1 MNIWS
6 AEIKDLEKLHDS
18 FKGQHSRLDKELEK
32 LVKTDDENMVLVY
45 ARRCLEVIITDL
57 CERELKRDR
66 GTEPLKGIIDK
77 LNKEQKVPH
86 NIIVSMQNLNSLS
99 SFGAHPK
106 DFDPRQV
113 KPVLLD
119 LTTVLEWYLDYMET
133 QPTDEAE
140 PDAPGQKRKEPT
152 GVKKAPAKPKRH
164 ILLASAVVLVCAVIF
179 VVLILTDV
187 ISGGKGVKAGAIES
201 VLILPFGNYTG
212 NDQLEPLVSG
222 MHSSLIREMGR
233 LSGLRVICKTSSD
246 VFKDADMTV
255 HEIASEMGV
264 DAVIEASVLCLGDTI
279 CMAFS
284 MISGDPEEKQLWIGD
299 FKEEKSKIFNL
310 YNRVTKQIS
319 DEVKI
324 ELTPDEKLLLAKTRT
339 VDPEALVAY
348 MKGQFHWE
356 RLGDEDLDSALHY
369 FQIAIEKDPDW
380 AEPYA
385 GMAMTWNA
393 IGGFSVGPLTEAYK
407 KTSEYLNKALD
418 LDPNSAN
425 SHYIK
430 AVLSVWPGWDWETG
444 EKEFLKSLELNPN
457 DALARVYYAHLL
469 MILRRKD
476 EAIYQANLALAL
488 DPLRPLALGL
498 YGVVMNYAGDHQAA
512 MTQAK
517 KALSIDPDNNF
528 VYGPLANAYLA
539 TGDTLKWH
547 KTMKRRWFWAD
558 DEYLASLDRIFQE
571 GGYIAVIEDRIR
583 VNEERY
589 SQGGSIPLRGQAER
603 YLAVKNY
610 DKAMDYYEKAYAE
623 KHWTL
628 AYVSLDVIAYPE
640 LKDNPR
646 YIALLKK
653 MNLPMDEN

>member
-6 AEIKDLEKLHDS
+6 SEIKEVEKLYDS
-18 FKGQHSRLDKELEK
+18 FKDQHPKIARELEK
-32 LVKTDDENMVLVY
+32 LIKADDENMVLVY
-45 ARRCLEVIITDL
+45 SRRCLEVIITDL
-57 CERELKRDR
+57 SERELKRPR

-77 LNKEQKVPH
+77 LNREEKVPH

-99 SFGAHPK
+99 TFGAHPK
-106 DFDPRQV
+106 DFDPMQV

-119 LTTVLEWYLDYMET
+119 LTTTLKWYMKYMEGK
-133 QPTDEAE
+133 PPVKSE
-140 PDAPGQKRKEPT
+140 PGAPESKQKKAV
-152 GVKKAPAKPKRH
+152 GVKKAPEKSKRR
-164 ILLASAVVLVCAVIF
+164 ILLASAVVLVCAII
-179 VVLILTDV
+179 VVALILTDV
-187 ISGGKGVKAGAIES
+187 IKWGKGVKAGSIES

-212 NDQLEPLVSG
+212 DEALDPLVSG
-222 MHSSLIREMGR
+222 MHSSLISEIQR

-246 VFKDADMTV
+246 AFKGADMTV
-255 HEIASEMGV
+255 HEIAREMKV
-264 DAVIEASVLCLGDTI
+264 DAVIEPSVLCWGDSI
-279 CMAFS
+279 CTSFT
-284 MISGDPEEKQLWIGD
+284 MISGDLKEEQLWIRD
-299 FKEEKSKIFNL
+299 YREEKSKLFNMF
-310 YNRVTKQIS
+310 NKITKQLAE
-319 DEVKI
+319 EVKI
-324 ELTPDEKLLLAKTRT
+324 ELTESEERLLADYKT
-339 VDPEALVAY
+339 VDPDALVAY

-356 RLGDEDLDSALHY
+356 RLGDKDLDSALHY
-369 FQIAIEKDPDW
+369 FQIAIEKDTDW

-393 IGGFSVGPLTEAYK
+393 MGGFSVKPLTEAYE
-407 KTSEYLNKALD
+407 KTFEYLNKALD

-457 DALARVYYAHLL
+457 DALARIYYAHLL
-469 MILRRKD
+469 TILRRTD
-476 EAIYQANLALAL
+476 EAIYQANLAQAL
-488 DPLRPLALGL
+488 DPLRPLVLGL

-517 KALSIDPDNNF
+517 KALSIDPDNSF
-528 VYGPLANAYLA
+528 VYGSLGSAYLA
-539 TGDTLKWH
+539 TGDTLNWH

-558 DEYLASLDRIFQE
+558 DEYLASLDRIYQE

-628 AYVSLDVIAYPE
+628 AYVSLDVIEYPE

-646 YIALLKK
+646 YIELLKK
-653 MNLPMDEN
+653 MNLPLDED